1 MLSRPVRIAI
11 VTVGLLSTAG
21 AGYRAVQDEIA
32 LQHAFEDAANAETAA
47 DQIAEALLDLR
58 ASLHAYVAPGQGLPF
73 WAKRAQTTIDML
85 RQNLMILDG
94 AVAPFG
100 GSLAKS
106 LDGVDQL
113 GAAERRARTYASR
126 NEFQI
131 AGDVIFTEGRD
142 LLAAA
147 TSDTLVARNQ
157 LKQELERRSS
167 SIRREQ
173 LLISAITLGA
183 WIAIAGLL
191 LLGEPRILVKDPAE
205 WRHELADAL
214 KKSATAHDDSGEL
227 RRDLAD
233 LSAEA
238 SAKVEAA
245 SDREGGPVPR
255 QPGVALSAVQE
266 VSEICAD
273 LSALADPG
281 ALEGALARVNTLLDA
296 TGLIVWI
303 GSNDGSTLA
312 PVATHGFDPKL
323 VARIG
328 KIARDSANLTA
339 AAFRENTPKMSAPTE
354 STAGA
359 LAVAMRSPSGPVG
372 VLSLELKAGQLVDDA
387 KLALA
392 TIIAAQLATLA
403 TPVASSESEVAHAP
417 VAEAR
422 RAAL

>member
-1 MLSRPVRIAI
+1 MLSRPVRIGLVVI
-11 VTVGLLSTAG
+11 GLLLTAA

-32 LQHAFEDAANAETAA
+32 LQHAVEDAANAEAA
-47 DQIAEALLDLR
+47 ASQTAEALLDLR

-85 RQNLMILDG
+85 RQNLTILDA

-100 GSLAKS
+100 GSLAKT
-106 LDGVDQL
+106 LDGIDQL
-113 GAAERRARTYASR
+113 AAAERRARTYASR

-131 AGDVIFTEGRD
+131 AGDVIFTEATD

-147 TSDTLVARNQ
+147 TSDTQTARNQ
-157 LKQELERRSS
+157 LKQELGSRTT

-173 LLISAITLGA
+173 LLIAAITLGA

-191 LLGEPRILVKDPAE
+191 LPGEPKILVKDPAE

-214 KKSATAHDDSGEL
+214 KKPIAV
-227 RRDLAD
+227 
-233 LSAEA
+233 
-238 SAKVEAA
+238 VEDPITVAPAA
-245 SDREGGPVPR
+245 PI
-255 QPGVALSAVQE
+255 QPGIAVTTVRE

-273 LSALADPG
+273 LSALADRG

-303 GSNDGSTLA
+303 GSNDGSTLS

-328 KIARDSANLTA
+328 KIARDSSNLTA
-339 AAFRENTPKMSAPTE
+339 AAFRDNTPKMSAPTGA
-354 STAGA
+354 TAGA
-359 LAVAMRSPSGPVG
+359 LAVTMCSPSGPVG
-372 VLSLELKAGQLVDDA
+372 VLSLELKAGQHVDEA
-387 KLALA
+387 RVALA
-392 TIIAAQLATLA
+392 TIVAAQLATLA
-403 TPVASSESEVAHAP
+403 TPVPNVDTVSEDLK
-417 VAEAR
+417 
-422 RAAL
+422 RAAI